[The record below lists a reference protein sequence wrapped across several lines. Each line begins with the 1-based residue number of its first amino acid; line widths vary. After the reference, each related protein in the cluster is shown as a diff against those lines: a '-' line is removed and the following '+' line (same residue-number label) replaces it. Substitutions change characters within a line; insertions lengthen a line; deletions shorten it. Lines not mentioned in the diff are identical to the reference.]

1 MATLGSH
8 DKPLRG
14 RVLVDG
20 VVTYRPS
27 DFIEVTKDERTASFF
42 VLDEKMTMNWFET
55 EDMRQAESQSA
66 QAYQQAE
73 RGEWAEAEKSLLE
86 GSRKLAFLSQ
96 WIPTLMTQVEQG
108 SRDVSGL
115 LLAEEDERDGM
126 IGPVL
131 LSLRSVGAYVDK
143 TEP

>member
-27 DFIEVTKDERTASFF
+27 DFEIEVTKDERTASFF
-42 VLDEKMTMNWFET
+42 VPDEKMIMNWFET
-55 EDMRQAESQSA
+55 EDMRQAESQCA

-73 RGEWAEAEKSLLE
+73 RGESSETEKSLLE
-86 GSRKLAFLSQ
+86 GSRRLAPLSQ
-96 WIPTLMTQVEQG
+96 WILTLVTQVEQCR
-108 SRDVSGL
+108 RDVSGL
-115 LLAEEDERDGM
+115 LAAEKAEREGM
-126 IGPVL
+126 VGPVL
-131 LSLRSVGAYVDK
+131 LAVQSVGCYAGE
-143 TEP
+143 T